1 MKRPEGERR
10 NAPKPA
16 ESRGTG
22 VARFLPTAAICA
34 LLLHAVQAFAA
45 HPLITDDTFTQ
56 GKGNTQIEVSY
67 KYAHDDDIGVKTQT
81 QQPQVQLSYGIID
94 PLDLIVTVPYLFVRT
109 EQGGN
114 TTSADGIG
122 DVTAALK
129 WRFFGDKEG
138 LQFAIKPSLTF
149 PTGDEQKGL
158 GVGQSSPGASDY
170 YKFDRQSYGAA
181 LIATYEKEEWC
192 VSVNAVYQ
200 HNSYGLQ
207 SDEDAYRSDIWSA
220 SLSGQYRPVEKVWL
234 VGEAGLL
241 RNPDKTSDTPPA
253 YINAGVIY
261 ELTKDID
268 LDAGYRYG
276 LNKPAVDSTISGA
289 ITVRF

>member
-1 MKRPEGERR
+1 M
-10 NAPKPA
+10 PA
-16 ESRGTG
+16 AGRGDG
-22 VARFLPTAAICA
+22 VARFLPAAVVVCA
-34 LLLHAVQAFAA
+34 LLHAVPAFAA

-67 KYAHDDDIGVKTQT
+67 KYAHDDDIGVKTRT

-114 TTSADGIG
+114 TTSVDGIG

-138 LQFAIKPSLTF
+138 FQFAIKPSLTF
-149 PTGDEQKGL
+149 PTGNEEKGL
-158 GVGQSSPGASDY
+158 GIGQSSPGAPYY
-170 YKFDRQSYGAA
+170 YKFDRQSYGVT
-181 LIATYEKEEWC
+181 LIGTYDKEDWC
-192 VSVNAVYQ
+192 VSANAVYQ

-220 SLSGQYRPVEKVWL
+220 SLSGQYRPVEKVWI

-261 ELTKDID
+261 ELTKDVD
-268 LDAGYRYG
+268 LDVGYRYG